1 MPMNHAKYNN
11 PYYFQKYMKTVGYLV
26 GLVFMTFIINACQPL
41 QPVNKSI
48 NPIILTSSSIR
59 TPVPTISL
67 RQEPIPNNIYYVAN
81 DGNDTNPGTL
91 SQPWKTIQKVTSTVK
106 AGDLV
111 YVRGG
116 NYSGIDSGWIF
127 QNSGTQTNPITLT
140 NYPDEQ
146 VIFKLTGDLFVCSIN
161 QDNQAWKTPKAD
173 YIRIIGTDVLPIVI
187 SNTVESKK
195 GIVILGAVGAQGAG
209 FSASDCDNWEIAGV
223 DFVDVGYGI
232 FTFKNNWGLPEEHS
246 TDSWYVHDNRVYGF
260 YRESGM
266 QFNGDNNLIENN
278 EIYKVTNRVDTPY
291 GCQILNLLGDNN
303 IVRGNT
309 LSGLGST
316 ALCPGIMFEW
326 DMADTNLVEQ
336 NLIYDVKIGIDIEG
350 GDNNMIRNNIV
361 YRLGSPG
368 PFNAGIEIKS
378 YDSTKTNWPCNEGTG
393 SAQALLPP
401 NDPTYPDYSNYYST
415 RNCHSTGNQI
425 FNNVID
431 GFVEGIRFYPLLGED
446 TVIRNNIFSRWTRGS
461 ICFYNDNGTC
471 KKLPPEITE
480 SNNATKNFGFV
491 DLQHYNFHLAADS
504 PLIDNGYDLL
514 AQNPNDFDGEK
525 RPQGEGYDIGAYE
538 SPYLPAR

>member
-1 MPMNHAKYNN
+1 MPLMKALFNHPNN
-11 PYYFQKYMKTVGYLV
+11 FPTFMKSMGYLFC
-26 GLVFMTFIINACQPL
+26 LVLMTLSLNACQPL
-41 QPVNKSI
+41 QPIDKSI

-67 RQEPIPNNIYYVAN
+67 HTEPSPKNIYYVAIT
-81 DGNDTNPGTL
+81 GADTNLGTL
-91 SQPWKTIQKVTSTVK
+91 SQPWKTIQKVTTTVN

-116 NYSGIDSGWIF
+116 NYDSINSGWIF
-127 QNSGTQTNPITLT
+127 QNSGTQTNPITIT
-140 NYPDEQ
+140 NYPGEQ
-146 VIFKLTGDLFVCSIN
+146 VIFELTGDMFVCSIN

-173 YIRIIGTDVLPIVI
+173 HIRIIGTDVLPFVL
-187 SNTVESKK
+187 SNKVESKK
-195 GIVILGAVGAQGAG
+195 GIVIQGTEGSQGAG
-209 FSASDCDNWEIAGV
+209 FSASDCDNWEISGL

-246 TDSWYVHDNRVYGF
+246 TDNWYVHNNRVYGF

-291 GCQILNLLGDNN
+291 GCQLLNILGDNN
-303 IVRGNT
+303 IIRGNT
-309 LSGLGST
+309 LSGKGST

-336 NLIYDVKIGIDIEG
+336 NLIFDVAIGIDIEG
-350 GDNNMIRNNIV
+350 GDNNLIRNNII

-368 PFNAGIEIKS
+368 PFNAGIEIQS
-378 YDSTKTNWPCNEGTG
+378 YDSSKTNWPCNEATG

-401 NDPTYPDYSNYYST
+401 NDPSYPDYENYYAS

-425 FNNVID
+425 YNNVID
-431 GFVEGIRFYPLLGED
+431 GFVEGIRFYPLAGEG
-446 TVIRNNIFSRWTRGS
+446 TVIRNNIFSRWSRGG

-471 KKLPPEITE
+471 KTIPFEISE

-491 DLQHYNFHLAADS
+491 DLKHFDFHLAADS
-504 PLIDNGYDLL
+504 PLIDDGYDLM
-514 AQNPNDFDGEK
+514 AQNPNDFNGEN

-538 SPYLPAR
+538 SSYVPAR